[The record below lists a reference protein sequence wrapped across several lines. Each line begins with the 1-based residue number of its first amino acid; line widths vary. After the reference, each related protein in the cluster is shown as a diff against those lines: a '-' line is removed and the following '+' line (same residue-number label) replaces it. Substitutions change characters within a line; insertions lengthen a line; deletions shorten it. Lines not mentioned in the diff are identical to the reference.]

1 MSLTDNLLINLD
13 NITNNSCTDH
23 TNITEMMDLNISS
36 SSSSLLCNFL
46 ERRHD
51 VINGLSGTVG
61 VHLIY
66 FIIFLVFL
74 IMGPFIAFPLTL
86 LHLIPIMKNVRYEER
101 RREGR
106 EKEAIAKQIES
117 SKVVTFN

>member
-23 TNITEMMDLNISS
+23 TNITEMMDLNTSS

-61 VHLIY
+61 VRLIY
-66 FIIFLVFL
+66 FIIFFSFSNYGTVHC
-74 IMGPFIAFPLTL
+74 FPIDPPPLDT
-86 LHLIPIMKNVRYEER
+86 NNEER
-101 RREGR
+101 E
-106 EKEAIAKQIES
+106 
-117 SKVVTFN
+117 V